1 MMEGP
6 QPQQKKKEAPP
17 NLIEEWRMEAKEEEK
32 QNAPLLSSTEQ
43 DEEGTSSTKPTPEE
57 RRRAFAETP
66 RELGFCG
73 SVASLLSSLP
83 SFASSAPIS
92 TRRRSRP
99 CLRWGFSFSRW
110 PLRFLRLHDQ
120 PLRKQEDNATENLS
134 QAVEEEIEEEEEDE
148 RIGEYVAH
156 EETKGR
162 AVMLINLLVALIFV
176 NALVLSLRLWIDGWN
191 HLSSWQSLFSMS
203 VYGCLLWLARLFND
217 HGRTSA
223 WVSCLY
229 FNLILIYKCV
239 LYGVRTEMFSWIAMM
254 PLVLFCLV
262 GPRAGV
268 VATFGLIGESLLI
281 YALTPDDAHN
291 GQAFDL
297 ACVQLNQEQGIV
309 FVPFACAKLDI
320 HGAHIGRFPTS
331 LQELL
336 TSKILLIAFMGVFAY
351 VYESNRRS
359 ALRRMMVA
367 LQQKERVNVSLQQAT
382 KAKTAFLANMSHE
395 LRTPMH
401 GIIAMAKDLMEMPL
415 SEGAF
420 ESARIISDCADHLL
434 GLVNDILDFARIESN
449 QLELESIPLSVC
461 EEVDKAVSLHTVMAK
476 KKHVALISEIDIAQ
490 PLRLGD
496 PLRFRQILHNLL
508 SNAIKFTPAEGHV
521 MVSAS
526 TGQADP
532 EIVSVSVADTGIGI
546 PPQGLEN
553 IFKSFSQLDASV
565 GRKFGG
571 SGLGLAIS
579 KKLSLAMQGDIKVES
594 EVGKGSVFTF
604 TVRLPLYQPKTPL
617 TMRRAHPTTEDGTT
631 AAVVKDLL
639 HGRKVLV
646 VEDNIINQK
655 VATKMLT
662 SLGCSV
668 TIAGDGGAA
677 VGLFERETF
686 DVILMDVQMPIMDGF
701 QATARI
707 RHIEHRRAQTWEEY
721 RCEEKPKSK
730 ELKPEEGDDENENEK
745 EAEVRSTTDETEVK
759 RTTHGTKRV
768 PIVALT
774 ASATRDYET
783 ECLEKGMDRFLTKP
797 FRKETL
803 QATLIGLFRPP
814 PPSEISSPPSPAPA
828 SPPSSPH

>member
-1 MMEGP
+1 M
-6 QPQQKKKEAPP
+6 K
-17 NLIEEWRMEAKEEEK
+17 AKEEEK
-32 QNAPLLSSTEQ
+32 ENAPLLASTEQ
-43 DEEGTSSTKPTPEE
+43 DEEETGSTKPTPEE
-57 RRRAFAETP
+57 RRRAFLDTP
-66 RELGFCG
+66 RTLGFCG
-73 SVASLLSSLP
+73 SVASLLSSIP
-83 SFASSAPIS
+83 SFASSATIS
-92 TRRRSRP
+92 TRRRARP
-99 CLRWGFSFSRW
+99 CLRRWRFSFSRW
-110 PLRFLRLHDQ
+110 PLRFLGLHDQ
-120 PLRKQEDNATENLS
+120 PLRKQKVNPPA
-134 QAVEEEIEEEEEDE
+134 AEEEIEEEEEEDE
-148 RIGEYVAH
+148 QIGEDVVQ

-162 AVMLINLLVALIFV
+162 AVLLINLLVALIFV
-176 NALVLSLRLWIDGWN
+176 NAFVLSLRLWIDGWH
-191 HLSSWQSLFSMS
+191 HLSSWQSLFSIS
-203 VYGCLLWLARLFND
+203 VYGCLLWLARSLND

-229 FNLILIYKCV
+229 FNLVLIYRCL
-239 LYGVRTEMFSWIAMM
+239 LYGVRTETFSWIAMM

-262 GPRAGV
+262 GPQAGV
-268 VATFGLIGESLLI
+268 VATFGLIGESLLL

-291 GQAFDL
+291 GQTFDL
-297 ACVQLNQEQGIV
+297 ACVQLKQEQGIV
-309 FVPFACAKLDI
+309 FVPFACAKLDS
-320 HGAHIGRFPTS
+320 HGAHIGRFHTS

-359 ALRRMMVA
+359 ALRRMTVA

-415 SEGAF
+415 SEGAC

-461 EEVDKAVSLHTVMAK
+461 EEVDKAVSLHTIMAK
-476 KKHVALISEIDIAQ
+476 KKQVALISEIDIAQ

-508 SNAIKFTPAEGHV
+508 SNAIKFTPAEGRV

-526 TGQADP
+526 TGPADP

-546 PPQGLEN
+546 PPQGLIN

-565 GRKFGG
+565 GRKYGG

-579 KKLSLAMQGDIKVES
+579 KKLSLAMQGDITVES

-617 TMRRAHPTTEDGTT
+617 ALRRTHPTTEDDTT
-631 AAVVKDLL
+631 AAAVKDLL

-677 VGLFERETF
+677 VALFERETF

-707 RHIEHRRAQTWEEY
+707 RHIEHHRAQTWEEY

-730 ELKPEEGDDENENEK
+730 ELEPEEDDDENENENEK
-745 EAEVRSTTDETEVK
+745 EAEIGPATDETEAK
-759 RTTHGTKRV
+759 RATHGTRRV

-814 PPSEISSPPSPAPA
+814 PSDSSSPPSPAPA